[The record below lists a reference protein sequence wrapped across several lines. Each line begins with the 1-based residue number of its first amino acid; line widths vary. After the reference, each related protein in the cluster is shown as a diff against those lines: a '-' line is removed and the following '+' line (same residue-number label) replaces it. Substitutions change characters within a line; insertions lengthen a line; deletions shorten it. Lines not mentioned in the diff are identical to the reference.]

1 MVLSCLSWIIADKAI
16 HTSLEFRRR
25 FRINKEL
32 FMKIVVGVREYD
44 EYFRCKKDRTTRFRR
59 FTSVHK
65 CTAALRCIAYG
76 ADYLRMA

>member
-1 MVLSCLSWIIADKAI
+1 
-16 HTSLEFRRR
+16 
-25 FRINKEL
+25 
-32 FMKIVVGVREYD
+32 MKIVVGVREYD